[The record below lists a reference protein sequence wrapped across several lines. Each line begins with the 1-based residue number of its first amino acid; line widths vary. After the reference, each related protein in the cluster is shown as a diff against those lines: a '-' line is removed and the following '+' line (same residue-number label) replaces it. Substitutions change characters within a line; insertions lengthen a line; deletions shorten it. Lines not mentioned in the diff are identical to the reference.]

1 MNKSLLRAALIALAV
16 VVLLFVFKFILMAIF
31 GGGGFIPPT
40 DSVNASKA
48 FVRDWRTKI
57 TSSGTITPEL
67 GVTVRAEEAGLVEE
81 ILFES
86 GEAVKVGQ
94 VLARLDRSVELAD
107 LVGAEAELKNA
118 TAQYSRA
125 KYLLNTKSISKSEFD
140 LSQSSAKAAAAKVDS
155 LKAKIERKEIRALFS
170 GKAGRRLVSKGEY
183 LSVGQPIVELH
194 SEDLFYIDFSVP
206 QRFVNLL
213 KVGLPLEITS
223 DLWSGV
229 VNGVIQ
235 SVNPNIEPETRQVSV
250 RGVLQTGGKAGLFVG
265 VTVITEEGQNLITIP
280 TSSVSFAP
288 FGDSVFVL
296 EDEQNGIY
304 TAKQKTVRLG
314 QREGDQIAVI
324 SGIDEGE
331 LVVSSGAFKLIPNG
345 KVSINQNAAPSSSQN
360 PKVKNS

>member
-1 MNKSLLRAALIALAV
+1 MKSSLLRSALIALAIV
-16 VVLLFVFKFILMAIF
+16 VVLFVLKFLLMAIF
-31 GGGGFIPPT
+31 GGGGFEPPT

-48 FVRDWRTKI
+48 FIREWRTKI

-86 GEAVKVGQ
+86 GQNVKVGE
-94 VLARLDRSVELAD
+94 VLARLDRSVELAE

-140 LSQSSAKAAAAKVDS
+140 LAQSSARAAASKVDS

-170 GKAGRRLVSKGEY
+170 GRAGRRLVSKGEY
-183 LSVGQPIVELH
+183 LSIGQPIVELH
-194 SEDLFYIDFSVP
+194 SEDLFYVDFSVP

-223 DLWSGV
+223 DVWSGV
-229 VNGVIQ
+229 VSGVIQ
-235 SVNPNIEPETRQVSV
+235 SVNPNIEPQTRQVSV
-250 RGVLQTGGKAGLFVG
+250 RGIVQTGGKAGLFVG
-265 VTVITEEGQNLITIP
+265 VTVITEEGEDFVTIP

-288 FGDSVFVL
+288 FGDSVYVL
-296 EDEQNGIY
+296 EDEKNGIY
-304 TAKQKTVRLG
+304 TAKQKAVRLG

-324 SGIDEGE
+324 SGINEGE
-331 LVVSSGAFKLIPNG
+331 LVVNSGAFKLIPNG
-345 KVSINQNAAPSSSQN
+345 KVSVSQSASPTSEQN